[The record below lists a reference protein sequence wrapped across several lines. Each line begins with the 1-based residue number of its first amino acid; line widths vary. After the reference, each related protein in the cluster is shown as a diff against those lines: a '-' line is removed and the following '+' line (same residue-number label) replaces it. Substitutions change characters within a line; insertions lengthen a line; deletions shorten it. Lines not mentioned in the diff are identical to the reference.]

1 MITKINGVENNY
13 LSQNKRTSFKSKI
26 VPNKMLKDVFSNAR
40 ESFEYRN
47 ITKNNM
53 SLMFLEIKLL
63 NTIKNIL
70 NDGKNNLIEF
80 TASKNGKLGYKL
92 NGKKANI
99 NKTEM
104 HEIASKNDRTITNDQ
119 FEIISSAISKLKDD
133 LNADYEAKKL
143 DILDNLHKNIQEIDN
158 IFYKYT
164 VETLNQLEKQIF
176 KNK

>member
-1 MITKINGVENNY
+1 
-13 LSQNKRTSFKSKI
+13 
-26 VPNKMLKDVFSNAR
+26 
-40 ESFEYRN
+40 
-47 ITKNNM
+47 
-53 SLMFLEIKLL
+53 
-63 NTIKNIL
+63 
-70 NDGKNNLIEF
+70 
-80 TASKNGKLGYKL
+80 
-92 NGKKANI
+92 
-99 NKTEM
+99 M